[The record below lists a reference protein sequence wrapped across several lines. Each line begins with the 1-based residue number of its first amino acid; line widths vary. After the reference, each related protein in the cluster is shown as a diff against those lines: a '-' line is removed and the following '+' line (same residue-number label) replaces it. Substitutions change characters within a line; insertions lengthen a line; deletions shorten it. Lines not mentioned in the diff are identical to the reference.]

1 MIRSALVPLDGSHAA
16 ERVLPSVVALS
27 RRFDLKVHLL
37 RVLDGG
43 REPGVDTVRWAFR
56 RTQAEAYLEAQA
68 EQLDRDGVPAT
79 WEIGEGRASIEILDC
94 ARRQHADLVALTT
107 HGSGGLTEFPMGS
120 TVLQFLSRV
129 SVSVLLESTA
139 GGRARPLL
147 GQTGFTRVLVPM
159 DGSRRSEWALT
170 AARQL
175 IRGGDAALTLVHV
188 APVPELP
195 HSDLPLAPEEIAL
208 QRRVTERN
216 LHAVQ
221 ARMNAVRRELAQ
233 NDVEVTGCVE
243 SDPDPAGRLLAVIE
257 EEDPELVVVC
267 AHGCGARATT
277 TGGPFGHVASF
288 LMTHA
293 HRPILV
299 LQDEAETAAEAGR
312 SARHGTTFPTKAA
325 ADSRTQAR

>member
-1 MIRSALVPLDGSHAA
+1 
-16 ERVLPSVVALS
+16 
-27 RRFDLKVHLL
+27 
-37 RVLDGG
+37 
-43 REPGVDTVRWAFR
+43 
-56 RTQAEAYLEAQA
+56 
-68 EQLDRDGVPAT
+68 
-79 WEIGEGRASIEILDC
+79 
-94 ARRQHADLVALTT
+94 
-107 HGSGGLTEFPMGS
+107 
-120 TVLQFLSRV
+120 VLQFLSRV
-129 SVSVLLESTA
+129 SVSVLLVSTA

-175 IRGGDAALTLVHV
+175 MRGGDAALTLVHV

-208 QRRVTERN
+208 QGRVTERN

-221 ARMNAVRRELAQ
+221 ARMNAVSRELAQ
-233 NDVEVTGCVE
+233 HDIEVTGFVE

-257 EEDPELVVVC
+257 EEDPELVMVC
-267 AHGCGARATT
+267 AHGCGARATA

-299 LQDEAETAAEAGR
+299 LQDDVDTGAEGGH
-312 SARHGTTFPTKAA
+312 SARHGTTFPTTAA
-325 ADSRTQAR
+325 ADFRTQAR